1 MIFSIVFP
9 KNICIFDK
17 QNTIHIMKI
26 KKVFY
31 YNNIKLKIVDRL
43 EQYMNS
49 KEQVEVTRVIAPN
62 GKIFP
67 ISIRNKESLKS
78 IQERVMILIDQFHIR
93 GANIE
98 KELTE

>member
-1 MIFSIVFP
+1 
-9 KNICIFDK
+9 
-17 QNTIHIMKI
+17 MKI

-31 YNNIKLKIVDRL
+31 YNNIELKIVDRL

-49 KEQVEVTRVIAPN
+49 KEQVEVIRVIAPN

-67 ISIRNKESLKS
+67 ISILNKESLKS
-78 IQERVMILIDQFHIR
+78 IQERVIILIDQFCTR

-98 KELTE
+98 KELIE